1 MRPLSHLSTT
11 YELFAQN
18 CIVLHITT
26 WVKGA
31 HHDDERTDRHKYD
44 I

>member
-11 YELFAQN
+11 YEPFTQIF
-18 CIVLHITT
+18 IVLHITT

-31 HHDDERTDRHKYD
+31 HHNDEGTDRHKYD